1 MWQHRIDHTLS
12 RCASPLDVAKSS
24 GRVLF
29 ILCIAAGAVTGAWF
43 FLPLESITSFC
54 SLLVTA
60 SFYSWLS
67 LAHKYRGPFPFLLG
81 DSSTFSL
88 SCAGRLW
95 LHLGSQSCTGTRFSD
110 YKMSP
115 WKLHHVQEGVSI
127 HTSQGSPYWERK
139 NNHTFVPT
147 S

>member
-1 MWQHRIDHTLS
+1 MIDHTLS

-29 ILCIAAGAVTGAWF
+29 ILCIAVGAVTSAWF

-67 LAHKYRGPFPFLLG
+67 LPHKYRGPFPFLLG
-81 DSSTFSL
+81 DSSTLCWQTLVAFRFPVL
-88 SCAGRLW
+88 HRDKVFRL
-95 LHLGSQSCTGTRFSD
+95 
-110 YKMSP
+110 
-115 WKLHHVQEGVSI
+115 
-127 HTSQGSPYWERK
+127 
-139 NNHTFVPT
+139 
-147 S
+147 